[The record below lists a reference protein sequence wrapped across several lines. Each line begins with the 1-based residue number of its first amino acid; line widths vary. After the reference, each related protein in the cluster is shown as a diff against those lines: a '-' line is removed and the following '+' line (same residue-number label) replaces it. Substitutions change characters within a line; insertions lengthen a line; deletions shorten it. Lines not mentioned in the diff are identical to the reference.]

1 MQLLHEQTSILTVK
15 DFGNMNTSIKDAS
28 SHNME
33 VKEKR
38 SSNGSIFVMNPV
50 ASGDNMQI
58 DLNSGQ
64 KLKEEMPILPQ
75 LVPCCEGKEL
85 QVNMKIS
92 FCKRSVQN
100 FRLNRHSFIG
110 KSH

>member
-15 DFGNMNTSIKDAS
+15 DFGNMNTSINDAS
-28 SHNME
+28 LHE

-38 SSNGSIFVMNPV
+38 SSNASIFVMNPV

-85 QVNMKIS
+85 QVNMKI
-92 FCKRSVQN
+92 
-100 FRLNRHSFIG
+100 
-110 KSH
+110 